1 MPYGRSGTCLLWHR
15 AESNCNYSLLI
26 NSSARKW
33 VAAPSNG
40 CGARGSH
47 PVGNSPTSHTN
58 TAPSS
63 PGRPQPSSPHGQGH
77 PARAAPQEP
86 HTPPSSCPHKQL
98 SYTRQPTPAAP
109 SGSDLWPEPPAL
121 LNQLINPQLLPAMV
135 KGQSNRKKA
144 RAAFPETPHS
154 HPADHPSPLQVVR
167 REWGQA
173 QQAVPKAAP
182 RSHPLMLAF
191 RPPPSASPPPPRS
204 STAPGGLPAPSP
216 APQGPA
222 LGVTGGPCIHP
233 AANGS
238 KRPRVWE
245 GWRTKH
251 EPTQQGQ
258 PGGSGAGGAEQLCFR
273 IWLKSSSFQRSQL
286 NDVVRGTSVFL
297 SIRLS
302 IHPSTHPSTHPSLY
316 LPIHPSTYLSI
327 GNETE
332 KVHF

>member
-40 CGARGSH
+40 CGGQRQPPRGEQPHIPH
-47 PVGNSPTSHTN
+47 PTPTLPPAPRG
-58 TAPSS
+58 APSPAHPTGRGTQPGQPPRS
-63 PGRPQPSSPHGQGH
+63 P
-77 PARAAPQEP
+77 AA
-86 HTPPSSCPHKQL
+86 PSSCPHKQL

-144 RAAFPETPHS
+144 RAAYPETPHS

-204 STAPGGLPAPSP
+204 STAPGGSLPH
-216 APQGPA
+216 PQLPRDH
-222 LGVTGGPCIHP
+222 TG
-233 AANGS
+233 S
-238 KRPRVWE
+238 Y
-245 GWRTKH
+245 
-251 EPTQQGQ
+251 
-258 PGGSGAGGAEQLCFR
+258 GGALRTPCCK
-273 IWLKSSSFQRSQL
+273 WLKAAPCL
-286 NDVVRGTSVFL
+286 GGVED
-297 SIRLS
+297 
-302 IHPSTHPSTHPSLY
+302 
-316 LPIHPSTYLSI
+316 
-327 GNETE
+327 
-332 KVHF
+332 KA